1 MTSFIL
7 LLMNFTK
14 TQKSRYLEKR
24 NIIFSSNKKSLIT
37 HQGPLHGSKSLAE
50 ITFQ

>member
-24 NIIFSSNKKSLIT
+24 NIFSSNKKSLIT